1 MTAPAAAERTLRRQL
16 LALTGAKVVSNTAL
30 RWVGP
35 FLPTLER
42 AFSTSTGT
50 LTGIIGAAELGG
62 LTTLLTGS
70 QLDRGRERTVYAL
83 GLTAV
88 GASSA
93 IALTGSVTLFAVSY
107 VVLVLGVANL
117 TVAGHTWI
125 GHRYPYATR
134 SRAIG
139 VFETSWAMAL
149 LAGAPL
155 VALLIRSFG
164 WRGPYVALAIA
175 SAAAALVVLRS
186 VDAGTPHADQHT
198 SGAGARLPTGAWLAL
213 FITPAIAATGMGVFI
228 VSGSWLDDAHGVS
241 TAGLGL
247 IAAGFGAVE
256 LVSSTSVAVLTDRI
270 GARRSVVIGLG
281 IVLVGNALMIA
292 SGPSRALAVAG
303 LAIFLGGFE
312 YSIVS
317 SLTLV
322 TEAAPNARGR
332 AIGLSNAFGTM
343 ARAAAVAGSGQVY
356 DRFGMTGPI
365 TLTTSTALLAIVIT
379 LASARQRRSTG

>member
-1 MTAPAAAERTLRRQL
+1 VTAPIAPERTLRRQL
-16 LALTGAKVVSNTAL
+16 VTLTGAKIVSNTAL

-42 AFSTSTGT
+42 AFSASTGT

-70 QLDRGRERTVYAL
+70 HLDRGRERTVYAL
-83 GLTAV
+83 GLAAV
-88 GASSA
+88 AASSV
-93 IALTGSVTLFAVSY
+93 IALAGSVTLFAASY

-139 VFETSWAMAL
+139 VFETSWALAL

-164 WRGPYVALAIA
+164 WRGPYVALAIG
-175 SAAAALVVLRS
+175 AALASIVVLRS
-186 VDAGTPHADQHT
+186 VDAGTPHADQDDR
-198 SGAGARLPTGAWLAL
+198 GRRVRLPAAAWLAL

-270 GARRSVVIGLG
+270 GARRSVVIGMVV
-281 IVLVGNALMIA
+281 VLAGNALMIA
-292 SGPSRALAVAG
+292 SGESQMLAVAG
-303 LAIFLGGFE
+303 LAMFLAGFE

-332 AIGLSNAFGTM
+332 AIGLSNAFGTL
-343 ARAAAVAGSGQVY
+343 ARAAAVAGAGQLY

-365 TLTTSTALLAIVIT
+365 TLTSSTAVVAIMIT
-379 LASARQRRSTG
+379 LASGHHSRAAG